1 MSEPDDW
8 MAGLGVNVQALKAV
22 GATAEGTAPGSVD
35 VQPFHLQINLFNRT
49 AAPLQLVSGSD
60 RTVPLVPP
68 ARYLSR
74 PPSSIAPSGGG
85 AFIITNEDPSGVPHP
100 VPASG
105 SIAYALSGDPDGAVF
120 SLQWVREA
128 GAPAQSAAATVTPAS
143 AAARFQLQRDAGAA
157 GQIAFQFIPVAAPQ
171 PQQPDIGGPA
181 SKTVTL
187 QISNQTG
194 IPLAFNGSTWN
205 SKSEVTFIKEP
216 NSDLAPGADFMGSVQ
231 FTTADAAGKE
241 IAQKFTF
248 NYKGSDPSGAA
259 VQVGL
264 GFSFVGGKLAP
275 HCYIDPSPPYSYRDS
290 GKAENIGF
298 VLAQGAPAAP
308 AVQPPAAPQK
318 IDLRA
323 CKLVHNQVDGPKNHV
338 LCSVHGHVVDSDA
351 STVVAA
357 SIDEYHKIYWIGRPI
372 TDCQPDPGKLPHAP
386 KNIVVCKKHGEV
398 FDTKKGIVLA
408 NTRTMYLR
416 AHPEHAGPAAKTG
429 GHQGDG
435 RKTGD
440 DKKPVQPATPNV
452 TLGDL
457 VNTTLGA
464 AKQLGADLE
473 QYAAASWDDCD
484 GCRLQAA
491 AMVAALGPL
500 VGGTIALTG
509 ALSAEALSAGAASG
523 AAIPLACVAAMAAA
537 LGAGGLLVA
546 HAAYESCLDGRL
558 ADAPSGSDARAR
570 VVAAKQQLDALKQ
583 RIAQDQA
590 KLSAAWEALKAGV
603 SASV

>member
-1 MSEPDDW
+1 MSEHDDW
-8 MAGLGVNVQALKAV
+8 MAGLDVNVQALKA
-22 GATAEGTAPGSVD
+22 GSATAEGSAPDSVD

-60 RTVPLVPP
+60 RTVPLLPP

-74 PPSSIAPSGGG
+74 PPASIAPSGGG
-85 AFIITNEDPSGVPHP
+85 AFIITNEDSSGVAHP

-105 SIAYALSGDPDGAVF
+105 SIAYALAGDPDGAVF

-128 GAPAQSAAATVTPAS
+128 GAPAQSAAATVTPAT
-143 AAARFQLQRDAGAA
+143 AAARFELQRNAGAA
-157 GQIAFQFIPVAAPQ
+157 GQIAFQFIPVATPQ
-171 PQQPDIGGPA
+171 PQQPDIGDPA

-187 QISNQTG
+187 KISNQTG

-216 NSDLAPGADFMGSVQ
+216 NSDLAPGADFTGSVQ
-231 FTTADAAGKE
+231 FTTADAAGKD

-264 GFSFVGGKLAP
+264 GFTFFGGKLAP
-275 HCYIDPSPPYSYRDS
+275 HCYIDPSPPYSYGDS
-290 GKAENIGF
+290 SNAENVGF
-298 VLAQGAPAAP
+298 VLAQGVPDTP
-308 AVQPPAAPQK
+308 PVQPLAAPQK
-318 IDLRA
+318 IDLSK
-323 CKLVHNQVDGPKNHV
+323 CKLVPNQVDGPKNHV
-338 LCSVHGHVVDSDA
+338 LCSVHGHVVDPGA
-351 STVVAA
+351 STEVAA

-372 TDCQPDPGKLPHAP
+372 TDCQPDPGKLPYAP

-429 GHQGDG
+429 GEKGKGH
-435 RKTGD
+435 KAMTTS
-440 DKKPVQPATPNV
+440 ATPD
-452 TLGDL
+452 TPPAKAALGDL
-457 VNTTLGA
+457 VNATLDA
-464 AKQLGADLE
+464 AKKLRSDLE
-473 QYAAASWDDCD
+473 QYAGASWDDCD
-484 GCRLQAA
+484 GCKLQAV
-491 AMVAALGPL
+491 AMVAALGPIVL
-500 VGGTIALTG
+500 GAAALTTG
-509 ALSAEALSAGAASG
+509 LAAETLSVGTASG
-523 AAIPLACVAAMAAA
+523 AAIPVACGGAA
-537 LGAGGLLVA
+537 LAAVGAGGMLIA
-546 HAAYESCLDGRL
+546 NAAYQSCLDGRL
-558 ADAPSGSDARAR
+558 RNAPEGSDARAR
-570 VVAAKQQLDALKQ
+570 IVAAKQQLDALKQ

-590 KLSAAWEALKAGV
+590 RLSAAWEALKAGV

>member
-1 MSEPDDW
+1 MSEHDDW
-8 MAGLGVNVQALKAV
+8 MAGLGVNVPALKAA
-22 GATAEGTAPGSVD
+22 GAPAKGSAPDGVD

-74 PPSSIAPSGGG
+74 PPASIAPSGGG
-85 AFIITNEDPSGVPHP
+85 AFIITNEDPSGVAHS

-171 PQQPDIGGPA
+171 PQQPDIGAPN
-181 SKTVTL
+181 SKTVSL

-231 FTTADAAGKE
+231 FTTADAAGQD

-290 GKAENIGF
+290 SNAENVGF
-298 VLAQGAPAAP
+298 VLAQGVPDTP
-308 AVQPPAAPQK
+308 PVQPPAAPK
-318 IDLRA
+318 KVDLRT
-323 CKLVHNQVDGPKNHV
+323 CKLVPNQVDGPKNHV
-338 LCSVHGHVVDSDA
+338 LCSVHGHVVDPGA
-351 STVVAA
+351 STEVAA

-398 FDTKKGIVLA
+398 YDIAKGIVLA

-429 GHQGDG
+429 GEKGKGH
-435 RKTGD
+435 KAMTTS
-440 DKKPVQPATPNV
+440 ATPD
-452 TLGDL
+452 TPPPKAALGDL
-457 VNTTLGA
+457 VNTTLVA
-464 AKQLGADLE
+464 AKQLRTDLE
-473 QYAAASWDDCD
+473 QYAGASWDDCD
-484 GCRLQAA
+484 GCKVQAV
-491 AMVAALGPL
+491 AMVAALGPIVL
-500 VGGTIALTG
+500 GTAALTTG
-509 ALSAEALSAGAASG
+509 LAAETLSAGTASG
-523 AAIPLACVAAMAAA
+523 AAIPVACGGAALAA
-537 LGAGGLLVA
+537 LGAGGMLVA
-546 HAAYESCLDGRL
+546 HAAYESCLNGRL
-558 ADAPSGSDARAR
+558 ANAPAGSDARAR
-570 VVAAKQQLDALKQ
+570 IVAAKQQLDALKQ
-583 RIAQDQA
+583 RIEQDQA

-603 SASV
+603 RASV